1 VQGVGV
7 QEGVGVAV
15 AVVVGVAVVVVLG
28 VAVAVVQLLA
38 VLAPA
43 TPPSGP
49 VKAANATPA
58 SRTTIPA
65 PRPTSP
71 TLCSFSQLLCRDRR
85 KIVTI
90 SWVVRLVP
98 RQSGP

>member
-1 VQGVGV
+1 VL
-7 QEGVGVAV
+7 
-15 AVVVGVAVVVVLG
+15 VGVAVVV
-28 VAVAVVQLLA
+28 AQLD